1 MGCLF
6 AICKPTVG
14 EVQWRIHSGVNG
26 VARPLG
32 SHGNNLRDPLELLV
46 RPLGA
51 AGETPWLHTKCLTK
65 VSWNAM
71 IAALAQH
78 GCGVQAIGLFERML
92 KEDMLPDRVTF
103 LIILSACSHAGL
115 VKEGR
120 HYSSS
125 MRDSYGISPDE
136 EHYARMIDLLCRCG
150 EFTEA
155 KDLIEPQTRTSDA
168 GANAVADARES
179 GGEVSGISGLPFSA
193 KETVKEYEAKHQET
207 VGDRAKLTMDGAWKA
222 SKETAE
228 EIKDRAGIGQRSSS

>member
-1 MGCLF
+1 MDASSMLKMYGRC
-6 AICKPTVG
+6 
-14 EVQWRIHSGVNG
+14 GVVEDAN
-26 VARPLG
+26 
-32 SHGNNLRDPLELLV
+32 
-46 RPLGA
+46 
-51 AGETPWLHTKCLTK
+51 TMFLTMSYIDS

-136 EHYARMIDLLCRCG
+136 EHYARMIDMLCRCG

-155 KDLIEPQTRTSDA
+155 KDLIKPQTRTSDA
-168 GANAVADARES
+168 VSPRRALYLAPLVVVGSHACQPVSDTMK
-179 GGEVSGISGLPFSA
+179 EV
-193 KETVKEYEAKHQET
+193 
-207 VGDRAKLTMDGAWKA
+207 
-222 SKETAE
+222 
-228 EIKDRAGIGQRSSS
+228 EIPPQNQLVI

>member
-1 MGCLF
+1 MDASSTLKMYGRCGVVEDANTLF
-6 AICKPTVG
+6 
-14 EVQWRIHSGVNG
+14 
-26 VARPLG
+26 
-32 SHGNNLRDPLELLV
+32 
-46 RPLGA
+46 
-51 AGETPWLHTKCLTK
+51 LTMSYIDS

-92 KEDMLPDRVTF
+92 KKDMLPDRVTF

-155 KDLIEPQTRTSDA
+155 KDLIEPQTRTSYA
-168 GANAVADARES
+168 ISVKKKIARCALSLLTPQTLFS
-179 GGEVSGISGLPFSA
+179 GSA
-193 KETVKEYEAKHQET
+193 TVYRYINSLSQL
-207 VGDRAKLTMDGAWKA
+207 GDPNHTM
-222 SKETAE
+222 TM
-228 EIKDRAGIGQRSSS
+228 

>member
-1 MGCLF
+1 MDASSTLKMYGRCGVVEDANTLF
-6 AICKPTVG
+6 
-14 EVQWRIHSGVNG
+14 
-26 VARPLG
+26 
-32 SHGNNLRDPLELLV
+32 
-46 RPLGA
+46 
-51 AGETPWLHTKCLTK
+51 LTMSYIDS

-150 EFTEA
+150 EFIEA

-168 GANAVADARES
+168 VSGANAVADARES
-179 GGEVSGISGLPFSA
+179 GGEVSGTSGLPFSA
-193 KETVKEYEAKHQET
+193 KETVKEYEAKHQGLAMT
-207 VGDRAKLTMDGAWKA
+207 SDPAKEMDL
-222 SKETAE
+222 
-228 EIKDRAGIGQRSSS
+228 

>member
-1 MGCLF
+1 MDASSTLKMYGRCGVVEDANTLF
-6 AICKPTVG
+6 
-14 EVQWRIHSGVNG
+14 
-26 VARPLG
+26 
-32 SHGNNLRDPLELLV
+32 
-46 RPLGA
+46 
-51 AGETPWLHTKCLTK
+51 LTMSYIDL

-71 IAALAQH
+71 ITALAQH

-103 LIILSACSHAGL
+103 LNILSACSHAGL

-155 KDLIEPQTRTSDA
+155 KDLIEP
-168 GANAVADARES
+168 
-179 GGEVSGISGLPFSA
+179 
-193 KETVKEYEAKHQET
+193 
-207 VGDRAKLTMDGAWKA
+207 
-222 SKETAE
+222 
-228 EIKDRAGIGQRSSS
+228 